1 MIQSYGKDADKSW
14 RNKEGPVIELSARQ
28 LQIVELVKANAPI
41 TGEQIAEMLGLS
53 RPTLRSDLALLVMLG
68 LVDAKP
74 KVGYTP
80 GSSVNT
86 GSQASRKLLGLKVRD
101 VQAIPVVVR
110 DQASVHD
117 AVVALFL
124 ENVGSLIVV
133 GEDGC
138 LSGIISRK
146 DLLKFTFGNASA
158 SSMPVSMVMTREP
171 NVIHVTPEESVI
183 DAANKMIHHQVDSLP
198 VVVPV
203 KSEEAGG
210 RTRWEVVGRV
220 TKTIMTK
227 ILLDLAIDR

>member
-1 MIQSYGKDADKSW
+1 M
-14 RNKEGPVIELSARQ
+14 SARQ

-80 GSSVNT
+80 GSSMSP
-86 GSQASRKLLGLKVRD
+86 GSQASRKLLNMKVKE
-101 VQAIPVVVR
+101 VQALPVVVKEN
-110 DQASVHD
+110 ASVGD
-117 AVVALFL
+117 AVVSLFM

-133 GEDGC
+133 DDDGC

-146 DLLKFTFGNASA
+146 DLLKFTFGNTNAA
-158 SSMPVSMVMTREP
+158 TMPVSMVMTREP
-171 NVIHVTPEESVI
+171 NVIHISPDESVI
-183 DAANKMIHHQVDSLP
+183 DAAKKMIHHQVDSLP
-198 VVVPV
+198 VVIQS
-203 KSEEAGG
+203 KLESAGG
-210 RTRWEVVGRV
+210 LPRWDVVGRV

-227 ILLDLAIDR
+227 ILLDIAVGH